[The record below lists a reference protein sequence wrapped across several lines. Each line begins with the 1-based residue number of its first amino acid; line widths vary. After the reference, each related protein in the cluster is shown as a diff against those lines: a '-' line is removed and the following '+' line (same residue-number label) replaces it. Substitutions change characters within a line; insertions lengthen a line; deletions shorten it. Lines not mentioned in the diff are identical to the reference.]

1 VTDHAI
7 VQVTFTVDC
16 HIPQMDCSDVPEIE
30 FYTDLHCS
38 PNAFIPGSG
47 LQCQRLQAYNVGAF
61 GC

>member
-1 VTDHAI
+1 

-16 HIPQMDCSDVPEIE
+16 HNPQMDCSDVPEIE